1 MKKFSIIIPIY
12 YNEPNLP
19 VTIPR
24 LIEIGEEIKN
34 YLFELIFVDD
44 GSGDRSLE
52 ILLEFQA
59 KHPEI
64 IKVVKL
70 SRNFGSMSAIQAGLE
85 VSDADCVGM
94 TTADLQDPPELFL
107 EMLQHWEN
115 GVKAVFAV
123 RQDRR
128 EPFLGKWLANLYYYF
143 IKLFAVPEYPN
154 GGFDFFLIDRQIVEE
169 IVKIREKNTNL
180 MTLIFWL
187 GFKPIMIPY
196 TRQARQLGKSRW
208 TFKKKAKL
216 FIDTFVSFSFF
227 PIRLFSG
234 IGFLVAISSFVY
246 GLVVLVDWFLG
257 GTIVRGWVPMMLVVT
272 FTAGIQM
279 SMLGILGEY
288 LWRTL
293 DEVRG
298 RPSFVIDHI
307 YETDKKVGS

>member
-1 MKKFSIIIPIY
+1 MTKFSIIIPVY

-24 LIEIGEEIKN
+24 LIEIGEKIKD
-34 YLFELIFVDD
+34 YLLELIFVDD

-52 ILLEFQA
+52 VLLEYQSRY
-59 KHPEI
+59 PRI

-107 EMLQHWEN
+107 EMLKHWEN
-115 GVKAVFAV
+115 GVKAVFAI
-123 RQDRR
+123 RQDRQ
-128 EPFLGKWLANLYYYF
+128 EPFPGKWFANLYYYF
-143 IKLFAVPEYPN
+143 IKIFAVPEYPN
-154 GGFDFFLIDRQIVEE
+154 GGFDFFLIDRQVVEE
-169 IVKIREKNTNL
+169 VVKIREKNTNL

-196 TRQARQLGKSRW
+196 TRHARQLGKSRW
-208 TFKKKAKL
+208 TLSKKAKL

-227 PIRLFSG
+227 PIRLFSA
-234 IGFLVAISSFVY
+234 IGFMVALSSFVY
-246 GLVVLVDWFLG
+246 GLVVLVDWIQG

-293 DEVRG
+293 DEVRR

-307 YETDKKVGS
+307 YENDKG

>member
-1 MKKFSIIIPIY
+1 
-12 YNEPNLP
+12 
-19 VTIPR
+19 
-24 LIEIGEEIKN
+24 
-34 YLFELIFVDD
+34 
-44 GSGDRSLE
+44 
-52 ILLEFQA
+52 
-59 KHPEI
+59 
-64 IKVVKL
+64 
-70 SRNFGSMSAIQAGLE
+70 
-85 VSDADCVGM
+85 
-94 TTADLQDPPELFL
+94 
-107 EMLQHWEN
+107 MLKHWEN
-115 GVKAVFAV
+115 GVKAVFAI
-123 RQDRR
+123 RQDRQ
-128 EPFLGKWLANLYYYF
+128 EPFLGKWFANLYYSF

-208 TFKKKAKL
+208 TFAKKAKL

-234 IGFLVAISSFVY
+234 IGFSVALGSFIY

-279 SMLGILGEY
+279 AMLGILGEY

-307 YETDKKVGS
+307 YENDKKAKE

>member
-24 LIEIGEEIKN
+24 LIEIGEEIKD

-44 GSGDRSLE
+44 GSGDKSLE
-52 ILLEFQA
+52 ILLEFQS
-59 KHPEI
+59 KYPEI

-107 EMLQHWEN
+107 EMLKHWEN
-115 GVKAVFAV
+115 GVKAVFAI
-123 RQDRR
+123 RQDRK
-128 EPFLGKWLANLYYYF
+128 EPFLGKWFANLYYYF
-143 IKLFAVPEYPN
+143 IKLFAVPDYPN

-208 TFKKKAKL
+208 TLSKKAKL

-227 PIRLFSG
+227 PIRLLSV
-234 IGFLVAISSFVY
+234 IGFIVAMGSFLY

-272 FTAGIQM
+272 FTSGFQM
-279 SMLGILGEY
+279 TMLGILGEY

-307 YETDKKVGS
+307 YENEKR